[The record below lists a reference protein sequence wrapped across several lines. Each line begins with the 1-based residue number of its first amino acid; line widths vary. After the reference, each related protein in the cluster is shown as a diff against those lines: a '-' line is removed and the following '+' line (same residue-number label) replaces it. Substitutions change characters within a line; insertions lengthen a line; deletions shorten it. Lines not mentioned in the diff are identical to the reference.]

1 MAICLKCIIRRDKTL
16 PLFSFFPR
24 HSAFS
29 LGDLSALAWAL
40 NWAKVSWAFSNRI
53 YLIQQASPF
62 CFLIW
67 HSAAVCDT
75 FEITRNSRKYCF
87 SLFLCLFFLSPLLM
101 YVPKGLCLCSLWTTL
116 WMIILLRDYYSSAHH
131 GTSTQTQTERLD
143 SSVLH
148 YGFIIS
154 TVSCL
159 EMCSK
164 HRSSSITVKSWDV
177 KQFIYQRFYW
187 WLKNGVCWWL
197 LFSFKYVNGFQICK
211 WFSVYDFWLEQAH
224 KGLIWEFKV
233 ISCAPCAM
241 AHYHLI
247 LSPVQ

>member
-1 MAICLKCIIRRDKTL
+1 
-16 PLFSFFPR
+16 
-24 HSAFS
+24 
-29 LGDLSALAWAL
+29 
-40 NWAKVSWAFSNRI
+40 
-53 YLIQQASPF
+53 
-62 CFLIW
+62 
-67 HSAAVCDT
+67 
-75 FEITRNSRKYCF
+75 
-87 SLFLCLFFLSPLLM
+87 M

-116 WMIILLRDYYSSAHH
+116 WMIILLHDYYSSAHH

-197 LFSFKYVNGFQICK
+197 LFSFKYVNGFLFMISGSNRLTRVWSESLK
-211 WFSVYDFWLEQAH
+211 SSVVPLVPWH
-224 KGLIWEFKV
+224 IT
-233 ISCAPCAM
+233 ISSSPQSNKSS
-241 AHYHLI
+241 
-247 LSPVQ
+247 LSVMKES